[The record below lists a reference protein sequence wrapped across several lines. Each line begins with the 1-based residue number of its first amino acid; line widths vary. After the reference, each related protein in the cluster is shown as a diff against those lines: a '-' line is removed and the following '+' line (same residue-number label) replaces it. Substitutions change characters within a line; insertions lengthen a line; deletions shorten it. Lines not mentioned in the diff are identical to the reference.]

1 MMKKFELN
9 IDWDLFKAKFIGRET
24 SKFEQMAYLLF
35 ASETGNPNGIFRYKT
50 IPESKQNLLISTERP
65 PDFRPNSLHLSL
77 TAKMISSIH

>member
-35 ASETGNPNGIFRYKT
+35 AYEIWG
-50 IPESKQNLLISTERP
+50 TERSG
-65 PDFRPNSLHLSL
+65 RW
-77 TAKMISSIH
+77 IYW

>member
-35 ASETGNPNGIFRYKT
+35 ASETGNSDIKT
-50 IPESKQNLLISTERP
+50 ILESKQSLLISTERP
-65 PDFRPNSLHLSL
+65 PDFRPNSLHISL

>member
-24 SKFEQMAYLLF
+24 SKVEQMV
-35 ASETGNPNGIFRYKT
+35 SSDIKT
-50 IPESKQNLLISTERP
+50 ILESKQSLLISTERP